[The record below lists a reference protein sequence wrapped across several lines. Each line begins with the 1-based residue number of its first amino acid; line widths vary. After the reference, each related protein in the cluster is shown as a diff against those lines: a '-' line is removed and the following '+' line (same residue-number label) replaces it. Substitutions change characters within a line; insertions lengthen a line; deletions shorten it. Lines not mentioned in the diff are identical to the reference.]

1 MKEYNMI
8 SGGVDMNYQSTLIFK
23 LARELERKQKR
34 KQKIKKIWPNL

>member
-8 SGGVDMNYQSTLIFK
+8 SGGVDMKYQSTLIFK
-23 LARELERKQKR
+23 LARELERKQNR